1 MKKLKLALIFSS
13 DFENWPMGG
22 MLSFVRDALP
32 ELKKYVKDQLY
43 KIDSYAISIVEKYF
57 L

>member
-1 MKKLKLALIFSS
+1 MRRTDLDKLITWAKSDLDSVSIIEIISS
-13 DFENWPMGG
+13 
-22 MLSFVRDALP
+22 LP